1 MLYHILHR
9 INLRKSGILNDVSTT
24 LNGIIARST
33 MAKRTMARS
42 IMARSI
48 MVKQN
53 DVNVLLVTDPDNKN

>member
-24 LNGIIARST
+24 LNDVIMGRST
-33 MAKRTMARS
+33 IAKQNGT
-42 IMARSI
+42 I

-53 DVNVLLVTDPDNKN
+53 GGIHNVNIPLITDTDNKN

>member
-24 LNGIIARST
+24 LNDVIMGRST
-33 MAKRTMARS
+33 MVKQNGT
-42 IMARSI
+42 I

-53 DVNVLLVTDPDNKN
+53 GDIHNVNIPLITDTDNKN